1 MKKHRTG
8 KRYVHTSIKS
18 QITKYISIGII
29 TISVIAIAVVGK
41 EIIAVTS
48 SLMQDHIINVS
59 DNESKKA
66 VISLTST
73 VSSVASFASV
83 LSGWNSIP
91 EKFRKESIS
100 EFVKQEVSTSQNTV
114 CAWVVWNPEI
124 AESDGSSPFAVS
136 WSRSENNLTQDE
148 FPVQDATWIRY
159 VTDNN
164 RPHLLEPHLSIAA
177 GKRDYIVSAVAPVY
191 GKDKTI
197 CGIAG
202 IDVSLNLINK
212 YLSSLQIYRSGYGV
226 FISSRGV
233 ILGHR
238 EQKMQGQTFE
248 LYTLHN
254 TYFQNARIL
263 KQPVVFTTGSR
274 FKKLLHVVTPVYV
287 DGTSVPWFFI
297 VEIPLLTL
305 MQKGIY
311 LVVFV
316 IAAFVILLLVCILL
330 TAAVSR
336 KITNPLNN
344 AAVALK
350 NISEGNG
357 DLTVRLSVNSRD
369 EVGDLSESFNK
380 TMEKISSSVGLIR
393 SESVEMQQIGRML
406 DENMEI
412 SRQKVRIITEKTDAV
427 ITQMQEHSTGVTESI
442 AAVNQIVKNITDLNG
457 HIEEQSAC
465 VEQSSAAI
473 KQIIENIQAVG
484 TMLSANA
491 ASVAELEKSA
501 ESGLSQINKSVSS
514 IKTVNE
520 QSVILSETSGLIKKI
535 ASQTNLLSM
544 NAAIEAAHAGSAGN
558 GFAVVAQEIRRLA
571 EQSDKEG
578 GKIETMLKTVQS
590 SLNSAADSALSVETV
605 FTNIFGLIKEVD
617 VKEKNITSVLQK
629 QNTNG
634 HDIIKAI
641 EDIQNSTTLVR
652 SGSAEMFLGSREI
665 GIEMEKLAAMT
676 ETVNSSMSDIDTNT
690 KEILD
695 TVHTVSEI
703 SNKNMSSINSVL
715 SDINTFRIKPET
727 A

>member
-1 MKKHRTG
+1 MKKRRAVKG
-8 KRYVHTSIKS
+8 FVHTSIKN
-18 QITKYISIGII
+18 QITKYISIGVI

-66 VISLTST
+66 VISLTNT
-73 VSSVASFASV
+73 VSSAASFAAV
-83 LSGWNSIP
+83 LSGWDAVP
-91 EKFRKESIS
+91 EKARKECIS
-100 EFVKQEVSTSQNTV
+100 EFVRQEVSSSQNAI
-114 CAWVVWNPEI
+114 CAWAVWNPGI
-124 AESDGSSPFAVS
+124 VDGDETSPFAVS
-136 WSRSENNLTQDE
+136 WFRSENNLTQDE
-148 FPVQDATWIRY
+148 FPVQDASWIRY
-159 VTDNN
+159 VTDNSH
-164 RPHLLEPHLSIAA
+164 PHLLEPHLSIAS

-191 GKDKTI
+191 GKDGTI

-202 IDVSLNLINK
+202 IDVSLNLINE
-212 YLSSLQIYRSGYGV
+212 YLSSLQIYRNGYGV

-248 LYTLHN
+248 LFKLYN
-254 TYFQNARIL
+254 TYFRNARIL
-263 KQPVVFTTGSR
+263 KQPVVFTTGNR
-274 FKKLLHVVTPVYV
+274 FKKQLHVVTPVYV

-297 VEIPLLTL
+297 TEIPLQTL

-380 TMEKISSSVGLIR
+380 TMEKISSSVGLIK
-393 SESVEMQQIGRML
+393 SESEEMQQIGRML

-427 ITQMQEHSTGVTESI
+427 ITQMQEHSAGVTESI

-465 VEQSSAAI
+465 VEQSSAAV

-520 QSVILSETSGLIKKI
+520 QSVVLSETSGLIKKI

-544 NAAIEAAHAGSAGN
+544 NAAIEAAHAGTAGN

-571 EQSDKEG
+571 EQSDMEG

-590 SLNSAADSALSVETV
+590 SLNSAADSALSVENV

-715 SDINTFRIKPET
+715 SDINTFRIEPEM